1 MFTTNNSNIEINKI
15 IEIIIK
21 DCGKLSINLFENMD
35 KNMAIEL
42 FEFINTYHYLLYI
55 SEETVNKLKDILSRC
70 PYTKFT
76 AEGLS
81 LTYYSEDGV
90 NDESWIAY
98 RGRNMEDLLE
108 LALSSLS

>member
-1 MFTTNNSNIEINKI
+1 MNNMYLTNVKTGERVNIFSV
-15 IEIIIK
+15 
-21 DCGKLSINLFENMD
+21 D
-35 KNMAIEL
+35 
-42 FEFINTYHYLLYI
+42 
-55 SEETVNKLKDILSRC
+55 KLKEILSRC

-76 AEGLS
+76 AEGLTLS
-81 LTYYSEDGV
+81 YYSEDGV

>member
-1 MFTTNNSNIEINKI
+1 MNNMYLTNVKTGER
-15 IEIIIK
+15 
-21 DCGKLSINLFENMD
+21 
-35 KNMAIEL
+35 
-42 FEFINTYHYLLYI
+42 
-55 SEETVNKLKDILSRC
+55 VNVFSVDKLKEILSRC

-76 AEGLS
+76 AEGLTLS
-81 LTYYSEDGV
+81 YYSEDGV

>member
-1 MFTTNNSNIEINKI
+1 MNNMYLKNVKTGERVNV
-15 IEIIIK
+15 
-21 DCGKLSINLFENMD
+21 LSVD
-35 KNMAIEL
+35 
-42 FEFINTYHYLLYI
+42 
-55 SEETVNKLKDILSRC
+55 KLKEILSRC

-76 AEGLS
+76 AEGLTLS
-81 LTYYSEDGV
+81 YYSEDGV

>member
-1 MFTTNNSNIEINKI
+1 MNNMYLTNVKTGER
-15 IEIIIK
+15 
-21 DCGKLSINLFENMD
+21 
-35 KNMAIEL
+35 
-42 FEFINTYHYLLYI
+42 
-55 SEETVNKLKDILSRC
+55 VNVFSVDKLKEILSRC

-76 AEGLS
+76 AEGLTLS
-81 LTYYSEDGV
+81 CYSEDGV